1 MQGAA
6 RVSRTATTRKPPGSR
21 ARTVGRWTERSPD
34 PNSRTCSGAT
44 WNRWSSTSAAPRRS
58 PASTSPFDRLSSEIT
73 RVADEDHVVTVCP
86 HGKASRRAARLVAS
100 FDGFD
105 GRVESLAPG
114 LEGWDG
120 PTDGERDTRGSGEDV
135 EAPF

>member
-1 MQGAA
+1 MDGEI
-6 RVSRTATTRKPPGSR
+6 SGPELEDLLGSD
-21 ARTVGRWTERSPD
+21 VEPLVVD
-34 PNSRTCSGAT
+34 I
-44 WNRWSSTSAAPRRS
+44 RS
-58 PASTSPFDRLSSEIT
+58 PAAFSREHVAGSVNVPFDRLSSEIT

-120 PTDGERDTRGSGEDV
+120 PTDGERGTRGSGEDV